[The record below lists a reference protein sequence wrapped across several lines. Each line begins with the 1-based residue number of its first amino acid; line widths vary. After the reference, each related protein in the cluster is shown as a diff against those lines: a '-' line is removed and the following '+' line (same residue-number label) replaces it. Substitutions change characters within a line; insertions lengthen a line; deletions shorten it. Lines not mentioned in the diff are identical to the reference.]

1 MPNKA
6 EKAPMWRNTQDNY
19 GLPQILLHWSMAL
32 MVAGLIPLGLWMTGL
47 DYYDPWYQKAP
58 DLHRAIGIVFAI
70 LLLVR
75 LLWRIANPQPH
86 LLVSGRRERQLARIA
101 HVMLYILPACI
112 VLSGYLLS
120 TADGRGIDVFG
131 WFEVAATL
139 HGHEGQEDIA
149 GDIHFVLA
157 MLFLGLI
164 ALHVL
169 AAIRHHFFL
178 GDDTLRRMLKPLD

>member
-1 MPNKA
+1 
-6 EKAPMWRNTQDNY
+6 MWRNTNERY
-19 GLPQILLHWSMAL
+19 GLLQILLHWLMAL

-58 DLHRAIGIVFAI
+58 DLHRSIGILFAI
-70 LLLVR
+70 LLLLR
-75 LLWRIANPQPH
+75 LLWRSANPSPR
-86 LLVSGRRERQLARIA
+86 LLVSGRRERQLAKLA
-101 HVMLYILPACI
+101 HALLYILPACI

-120 TADGRGIDVFG
+120 TADGRSIDVFG

-139 HGHEGQEDIA
+139 QGIEGQEDIA
-149 GDIHFVLA
+149 GDIHFALA

-164 ALHVL
+164 VLHVL
-169 AAIRHHFFL
+169 AAIRHHFLL